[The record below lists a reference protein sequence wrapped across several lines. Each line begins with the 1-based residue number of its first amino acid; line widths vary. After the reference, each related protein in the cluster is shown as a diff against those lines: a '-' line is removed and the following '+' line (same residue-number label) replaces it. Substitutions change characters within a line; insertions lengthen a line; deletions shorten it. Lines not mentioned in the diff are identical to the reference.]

1 MLVKNKKYYFNLDA
15 IREKPKY
22 IEVWSRKGANKGTPY
37 TNNNLRLQWGLTKH
51 EIATDRTGNCS
62 YDDPLHQRPLNIKG
76 KNPGDVWNL
85 KDIGKS
91 KSKFLKSDVKT
102 ASPGARGMRTLIE
115 GKLTTITRNRI
126 KDVGQYLKN
135 KLKESDYSKD
145 KLADILGIPLT
156 TLEHYFRSDLSGQ
169 AIPPKPVWNALQP
182 LLNLDDY
189 ADYVDEEMK
198 SALPQP
204 HPLGKN
210 PGDLW
215 AINTKPYKEA
225 HFAVFP
231 PELVVKPILSSS
243 RPGDLVL
250 DPFAGSGTVGEV
262 CQRYDRNCLMFEI
275 NPDYEPL
282 IRKRCHLD
290 SNLDKYIHQ
299 YE

>member
-1 MLVKNKKYYFNLDA
+1 
-15 IREKPKY
+15 
-22 IEVWSRKGANKGTPY
+22 
-37 TNNNLRLQWGLTKH
+37 
-51 EIATDRTGNCS
+51 
-62 YDDPLHQRPLNIKG
+62 
-76 KNPGDVWNL
+76 
-85 KDIGKS
+85 
-91 KSKFLKSDVKT
+91 
-102 ASPGARGMRTLIE
+102 
-115 GKLTTITRNRI
+115 LTTITRNRI

-215 AINTKPYKEA
+215 AINTKPYKED

-262 CQRYDRNCLMFEI
+262 CQKYDRNCLMFEI

-290 SNLDKYIHQ
+290 SNLEKYIG
-299 YE
+299 